1 MALRATVHKVTLQL
15 ADLDHNHYRDYAL
28 TLAQHPSETGE
39 RVMVRLLAFALC
51 AAEAGEG
58 EELEFG
64 RGISSED
71 EPALW
76 VKDLTGN
83 IRLWVEVGLPEAKLL
98 RRACGRAAAVLAVA
112 YGGRAAD
119 VWWRGVESDLA
130 RLANLRVVN
139 LPGAGG
145 ALAGLLQR
153 NMRLQCTLQEGHAL
167 LTDGERTAEMD
178 VAELKAPASKD
189 QAAR

>member
-1 MALRATVHKVTLQL
+1 MALRATVHKTTLQL
-15 ADLDHNHYRDYAL
+15 ADLDHNHYRDYTL
-28 TLAQHPSETGE
+28 TLAQHPSETDE

-76 VKDLTGN
+76 LKDLTGN
-83 IRLWVEVGLPEAKLL
+83 IRLWIEVGLPDAKLL
-98 RRACGRAAAVLAVA
+98 RRASGRAAAVLVVA
-112 YGGRAAD
+112 YGGRGAD
-119 VWWRGVESDLA
+119 VWWRGVEGDLA

-139 LPGAGG
+139 LPPASSP
-145 ALAGLLQR
+145 ALAALLQR

-167 LTDGERTAEMD
+167 FTDGERTAEVD
-178 VAELKAPASKD
+178 IAELKAPAAKGNG
-189 QAAR
+189 